1 MTSLTHLRW
10 TCVVGLALA
19 VAFLAGCQ
27 TLRVEPLPGRYRIGL
42 TAEDTVKMLRQ
53 AGLSD
58 EEILKGG
65 TDLRNSLASHGSARV
80 ERGDTLLA
88 LFVVRGDEIIVSG
101 RSGSRFV
108 YRPTADHP

>member
-1 MTSLTHLRW
+1 MTSLTHLR
-10 TCVVGLALA
+10 CACAVGLAA
-19 VAFLAGCQ
+19 AFLAGCQ
-27 TLRVEPLPGRYRIGL
+27 TLRVEPLPGRYTIGL

-58 EEILKGG
+58 EEIIEGG
-65 TDLRNSLASHGSARV
+65 TDLLNGLASHGSARV

-101 RSGSRFV
+101 RNGSRFV